1 MELYFALAVILITSF
16 MFAPLGLGGG
26 VLFVPTFYYIL
37 GWDLRLSIVSS
48 LLLVW
53 FVSVGSRRA
62 HDQGGYT
69 VTHVGRKGRILA
81 LFGAALGALLAQ
93 MLLSE
98 FEDNALK
105 IVAIGLLAWVIYRG
119 LSKLKE
125 EQQTDVSSEDC
136 DPFIDG
142 ETLFKYRVG
151 CLAGGISVGLIGFGG
166 GMIFTMLNRTILR
179 FEPHRAAGT
188 SYLIVMRV
196 VPIAVIC
203 HLLIEPALVDQLLAL
218 DSLAIFLPFVVLLAA
233 WTGAKTAIKMLPQRV
248 LTYPYLFAVAVG
260 LVRYLMDIVELI
272 EI

>member
-93 MLLSE
+93 ILFAE

-119 LSKLKE
+119 L
-125 EQQTDVSSEDC
+125 
-136 DPFIDG
+136 
-142 ETLFKYRVG
+142 
-151 CLAGGISVGLIGFGG
+151 
-166 GMIFTMLNRTILR
+166 
-179 FEPHRAAGT
+179 
-188 SYLIVMRV
+188 
-196 VPIAVIC
+196 
-203 HLLIEPALVDQLLAL
+203 
-218 DSLAIFLPFVVLLAA
+218 
-233 WTGAKTAIKMLPQRV
+233 
-248 LTYPYLFAVAVG
+248 
-260 LVRYLMDIVELI
+260 
-272 EI
+272 

>member
-81 LFGAALGALLAQ
+81 LFGAAMGALLAQ

-151 CLAGGISVGLIGFGG
+151 CLACGI
-166 GMIFTMLNRTILR
+166 
-179 FEPHRAAGT
+179 
-188 SYLIVMRV
+188 
-196 VPIAVIC
+196 
-203 HLLIEPALVDQLLAL
+203 
-218 DSLAIFLPFVVLLAA
+218 
-233 WTGAKTAIKMLPQRV
+233 
-248 LTYPYLFAVAVG
+248 
-260 LVRYLMDIVELI
+260 
-272 EI
+272 